1 MKIEEKSRPRA
12 WETETGEIDEWGGGY
27 TCLRHDVNDNESGT
41 VIVQQLRLRVYL
53 KLLRHG
59 SLMRGILRQI
69 TEKRSGTATF
79 DWLNK

>member
-41 VIVQQLRLRVYL
+41 VTVQQLRLRVYL

-69 TEKRSGTATF
+69 TEKRLGTATF
-79 DWLNK
+79 DWINK